1 MAWRTVYF
9 GNENILSPLLPINF
23 YYACTSRDHGDI
35 VEHKKLLFDVLFMFK
50 NVVFTANCFG
60 VTLVENVKD

>member
-35 VEHKKLLFDVLFMFK
+35 VEHKKLLFDVLFMFEK
-50 NVVFTANCFG
+50 RRFHCKLFWGHFG
-60 VTLVENVKD
+60 RKC